1 MHHLEHFLI
10 QTADLN
16 GTRDWYVEI
25 LGMREGPHPDF
36 SFPVVWLY
44 VGEEPVLHLCEGGAG
59 VSDNR
64 KEYLGQQSEA
74 THGSGVVDHVAFRAT
89 DLEGTLADLSA
100 KGIEYNTRQVN
111 DQGLFQVFLMDPN
124 GVKVEL
130 NFDDAEA
137 AGIDAAVKATE
148 LPN

>member
-1 MHHLEHFLI
+1 MI
-10 QTADLN
+10 QTADLE
-16 GTRDWYVEI
+16 GTRDWYVEN

-89 DLEGTLADLSA
+89 DLEGTLSDLST

-130 NFDDAEA
+130 NFDNAEA
-137 AGIDAAVKATE
+137 AGIDAAVKATD
-148 LPN
+148 LPH